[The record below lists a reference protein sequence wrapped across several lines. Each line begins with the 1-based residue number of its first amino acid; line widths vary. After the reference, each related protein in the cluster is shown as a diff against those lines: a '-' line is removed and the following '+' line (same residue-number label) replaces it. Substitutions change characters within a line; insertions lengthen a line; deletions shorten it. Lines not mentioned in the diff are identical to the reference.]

1 MKKYSRLL
9 QVFLWSLILGYL
21 VFPFVIAVL
30 IVLATILA
38 VILILFSFL
47 GLPGAFALQFS
58 REVDTVTTF
67 FLNAD
72 HYLWL
77 GLLGMISSVVAQSVM
92 RKPSESP

>member
-1 MKKYSRLL
+1 M
-9 QVFLWSLILGYL
+9 GYL
-21 VFPFVIAVL
+21 AFPFVIAVL
-30 IVLATILA
+30 IVLATILG

-47 GLPGAFALQFS
+47 GLPGALALQFS
-58 REVDTVTTF
+58 REVDSVTTF

-77 GLLGMISSVVAQSVM
+77 GFFGVLVSFFALTVV